1 MTAGY
6 TVACKRVTEGVGI
19 ALNVLHSFGNLQAS
33 LCYTRW
39 QHFSAAPK
47 NQTESSS
54 GTIAGEQCLRRR
66 CESIGCD
73 EGRFT
78 FPEEC
83 CLQPLPLALQ
93 RSVLAPGVTE
103 ECRLRLVSK
112 TQNDC
117 FCLCRALWFFRAT
130 KEHDRTTTRRITDN
144 GLRVKATLDNEYK
157 RAIL

>member
-1 MTAGY
+1 VISLTGTVKFHSLNLFDFWKKCEECLTAGY

-83 CLQPLPLALQ
+83 CLQPLPLVSQ
-93 RSVLAPGVTE
+93 RSVL
-103 ECRLRLVSK
+103 
-112 TQNDC
+112 
-117 FCLCRALWFFRAT
+117 
-130 KEHDRTTTRRITDN
+130 
-144 GLRVKATLDNEYK
+144 
-157 RAIL
+157 